1 MGDDRYHGIGNRAA
15 AIMAARAEL
24 EKCVVCGRKRWVHYL
39 PLARRREIYPKMDGH
54 KFVGRHPVVSPTNA
68 KIPTRTKA

>member
-1 MGDDRYHGIGNRAA
+1 MGKDKYHGIGNRVAY
-15 AIMAARAEL
+15 IMAARAEL

-54 KFVGRHPVVSPTNA
+54 RFVGRHPVGGRANG
-68 KIPTRTKA
+68 KIPTRDKA